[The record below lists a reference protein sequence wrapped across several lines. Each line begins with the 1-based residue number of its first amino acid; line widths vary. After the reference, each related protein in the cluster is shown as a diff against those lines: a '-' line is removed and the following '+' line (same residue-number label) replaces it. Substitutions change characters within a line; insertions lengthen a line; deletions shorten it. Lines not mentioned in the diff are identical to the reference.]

1 MGQKLSFQNSL
12 PTSFTTDLLIVQS
25 MASFLNGVVNAP
37 LHLLNN
43 VNEVSLFP
51 NLNLVVKFTFNA
63 FNLVDFSN
71 FIFSKMV
78 ASQTMFTSSFISTNS
93 GNEVTLS
100 SNLNNTLGLDDKVF
114 FSNEELTS
122 NFRQQR
128 FQTPVFK
135 YNYKVGNY
143 FGKPEKTFYP
153 HMFTTQ
159 SELTGGIRKAG

>member
-1 MGQKLSFQNSL
+1 LAFQNSL
-12 PTSFTTDLLIVQS
+12 HGSFNTDLLIVQS
-25 MASFLNGVVNAP
+25 IASFLKGVLDVP
-37 LHLLNN
+37 SHLSTNI
-43 VNEVSLFP
+43 NEGSFFA
-51 NLNLVVKFTFNA
+51 NLNLVVRFVFSA

-71 FIFSKMV
+71 FMFNKML
-78 ASQTMFTSSFISTNS
+78 ASQTIFTSNFVATTSA
-93 GNEVTLS
+93 NEVTLS
-100 SNLNNTLGLDDKVF
+100 SNLNNTVGLDDKVF

-143 FGKPEKTFYP
+143 FGKSEKTFYS